1 MTMIT
6 QRKDVDFVWK
16 DITML
21 GHRMPD
27 EPSTLMVFHQ
37 NEKGFAPF
45 LAGMGLVGEAEPV
58 CHIYSKLFDV
68 PAYNTAPEPTFPE
81 WRLYCI
87 RNDVGRRFFILR
99 MTHVYP
105 LPVGNGGDNTWIYT
119 YPILRD
125 IILELNEYGVDEL
138 VYLTTNQMQSAIGYE
153 AQTYAML
160 DPNDI
165 VVFDYCLPE
174 EDPMTTTGLVVEKD
188 VVLPSP
194 VWTFPSLFLNFCT
207 NVIKGCWVALGFS
220 DREHFVDTGTAK
232 QLLNYC
238 AKTFGL
244 DNPSTERME
253 KLESLLLELE
263 ELTDVPTL
271 DRLMNNEELGGFFDE
286 WV

>member
-6 QRKDVDFVWK
+6 QKKDVDFVWK
-16 DITML
+16 DIITN
-21 GHRMPD
+21 

-45 LAGMGLVGEAEPV
+45 LAGMGLVGEGEPI

-87 RNDVGRRFFILR
+87 
-99 MTHVYP
+99 
-105 LPVGNGGDNTWIYT
+105 
-119 YPILRD
+119 
-125 IILELNEYGVDEL
+125 
-138 VYLTTNQMQSAIGYE
+138 YLTTNQMQSAIGYE

-160 DPNDI
+160 DPTD
-165 VVFDYCLPE
+165 VAVFDYCLPE

-207 NVIKGCWVALGFS
+207 NTIKGCWVALGFS
-220 DREHFVDTGTAK
+220 DRENFVDTGTAN
-232 QLLNYC
+232 QLLKYC
-238 AKTFGL
+238 AKTYGL